1 MYAIGIVIY
10 SRCFVSCKLYV
21 ILLLY
26 SMFLLGL
33 FFSFKTMHPT
43 RRSTRIQRPAHPM
56 APGSV
61 LLRRRGPTSAV
72 SQVRMVLPSWLPLGQ
87 KKICGFSVS
96 SYKNL
101 GRVGRF

>member
-1 MYAIGIVIY
+1 
-10 SRCFVSCKLYV
+10 
-21 ILLLY
+21 
-26 SMFLLGL
+26 
-33 FFSFKTMHPT
+33 
-43 RRSTRIQRPAHPM
+43 M

-72 SQVRMVLPSWLPLGQ
+72 SQVRMVLPSLLPLGQ
-87 KKICGFSVS
+87 KNICGFSVS